1 MIELTITLN
10 DLTKR
15 RELLDL
21 VANLPYVEAV
31 QMREEVPVARR
42 TSTPLLPINGKNTL
56 SEQRTAENADPL
68 DREVAFFEEQHEQL
82 VAQFLGQYI
91 AMRQG
96 QVIGHHP
103 DLAVLITNT
112 RQSYP
117 DTPILFRQVQA
128 TLPPTLFFR
137 SPRLLRS

>member
-1 MIELTITLN
+1 M
-10 DLTKR
+10 
-15 RELLDL
+15 
-21 VANLPYVEAV
+21 
-31 QMREEVPVARR
+31 
-42 TSTPLLPINGKNTL
+42 
-56 SEQRTAENADPL
+56 DPL

-91 AMRQG
+91 PMRQG

-128 TLPPTLFFR
+128 TLPPTLYFR
-137 SPRLLRS
+137 SPRLLRY

>member
-1 MIELTITLN
+1 M
-10 DLTKR
+10 TKR

-21 VANLPYVEAV
+21 VANLPYVETV
-31 QMREEVPVARR
+31 QMREEDPAAHN
-42 TSTPLLPINGKNTL
+42 TSTLPLPANSKSIL
-56 SEQRTAENADPL
+56 SEHSTVDKASQADPL
-68 DREVAFFEEQHEQL
+68 DREVTSFEEQHEQL

-91 AMRQG
+91 AMYQG
-96 QVIGHHP
+96 QVIGHHA

-112 RQSYP
+112 QQTHP

-137 SPRLLRS
+137 SPHLMRS